1 MASSFRV
8 SAGFLNGL
16 KALFPETSNTI
27 GPIWQPPM
35 LKSPWYIVA
44 AVAFSAS
51 NRPEGVPQVFEHA
64 LADLRASLANAERT
78 ALSSDNEKLLA
89 QRFRDALFKS
99 GLISGYPKAIN
110 SLKSLHEAMPVE
122 LWETAVSRDTGAT
135 LTSYEVAGQ
144 SLWRSVY
151 GEKSGSVQ
159 ALLDSIYPDM
169 GEIFT
174 RYSYLCI
181 MLKSR
186 DLFEGWFSRAIGY
199 GLVYGHTDFVSPLET
214 SYTLVAALIAGDTP
228 QQIDW
233 HLEGA
238 QRGGATF
245 EEVSAVREASIK
257 VAELSG
263 IQWRH
268 PIPEVKLVTE
278 RQP

>member
-16 KALFPETSNTI
+16 KALFPENANTI
-27 GPIWQPPM
+27 GPAWQPPI
-35 LKSPWYIVA
+35 LRSPWYIVA

-51 NRPEGVPQVFEHA
+51 NRPEGVSQVFEHA
-64 LADLRASLANAERT
+64 LADLRASNAISDGST
-78 ALSSDNEKLLA
+78 IGSDNEKLLA

-110 SLKSLHEAMPVE
+110 SMKSLHEAMPEE
-122 LWETAVSRDTGAT
+122 LWETAISRDTGAT
-135 LTSYEVAGQ
+135 LASYEASGQ
-144 SLWRSVY
+144 TLWRSVY
-151 GEKSGSVQ
+151 GEKAGSVQ
-159 ALLDSIYPDM
+159 DLLDSIYPDM
-169 GEIFT
+169 
-174 RYSYLCI
+174 
-181 MLKSR
+181 
-186 DLFEGWFSRAIGY
+186 GWFSRAIGY

-245 EEVSAVREASIK
+245 EEVKAVREASIK
-257 VAELSG
+257 VATLSG

-268 PIPEVKLVTE
+268 PIPEVKLVAGGL
-278 RQP
+278 RSQAPNND